1 MLKKIRE
8 LWSRDLVTPIVH
20 KTFTRIIMALTFSL
34 LWNEFINK
42 GMAPMRTF
50 AFTFFGVLFAVAA
63 WVSYLRLDDIKVP
76 QFDKKLFDWKK
87 TPKRSM
93 GDMIDYVDERP
104 APYEELEPDEQTLC
118 LLVANCVSCLFFVVL
133 ALV

>member
-1 MLKKIRE
+1 MLKKIKE
-8 LWSRDLVTPIVH
+8 LWSRELITPIVH
-20 KTFTRIIMALTFSL
+20 RTFTRMIIALTVSL

-42 GMAPMRTF
+42 GVLSMRMV
-50 AFTFFGVLFAVAA
+50 AFLFFGVLFAVAA

-104 APYEELEPDEQTLC
+104 APYDELEPEEQTLC
-118 LLVANCVSCLFFVVL
+118 LLVANLICCVVFTVLSFV
-133 ALV
+133 